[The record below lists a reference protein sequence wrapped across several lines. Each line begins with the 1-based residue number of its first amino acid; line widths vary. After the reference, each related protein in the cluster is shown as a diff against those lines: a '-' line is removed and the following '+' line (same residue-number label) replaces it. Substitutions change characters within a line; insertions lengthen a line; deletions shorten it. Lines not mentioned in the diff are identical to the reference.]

1 MKKIIVADSSNFY
14 FGREA
19 DVIEITEIMGQKIYR
34 VAVGNVTFALKEK
47 DVENI

>member
-1 MKKIIVADSSNFY
+1 MKIIVADSNSFY

-19 DVIEITEIMGQKIYR
+19 DVLEITEIMGQKIYR

-47 DVENI
+47 DVKKI